1 MSIIWNVPKK
11 QYRCVRK
18 MNSKITGA
26 FNEGITGA
34 VTTKTLV
41 TEEDNLEEFSHLTR
55 EMRDGSVRAS
65 VINAIYYP
73 IIVALGSVGVFV
85 IYAAVDFLFSLFPWK
100 EIPRDDYP
108 AIKRRYSRISVF
120 LKIIKYPTSI
130 IFATIIAA
138 NLLYPH

>member
-1 MSIIWNVPKK
+1 MHIDNVKSLILSKFAYTKFSEKPLLVLPWVLAPALFSKSIYI
-11 QYRCVRK
+11 
-18 MNSKITGA
+18 SA
-26 FNEGITGA
+26 FSWI
-34 VTTKTLV
+34 
-41 TEEDNLEEFSHLTR
+41 
-55 EMRDGSVRAS
+55 
-65 VINAIYYP
+65 
-73 IIVALGSVGVFV
+73 GVFV